1 MKEKTVVSVIFED
14 EDEIEVRIKDNL
26 CPMMSGYIILSVVIQ
41 LIFNPHLTCQ
51 VAMESTHSEGA
62 TFFHANL
69 KTGTA
74 YPEDLLPH
82 EDEVMHIPNTRSVE
96 MVPLPAVPLPQARAL
111 SSTGYR
117 QVSL

>member
-1 MKEKTVVSVIFED
+1 
-14 EDEIEVRIKDNL
+14 
-26 CPMMSGYIILSVVIQ
+26 
-41 LIFNPHLTCQ
+41 
-51 VAMESTHSEGA
+51 MESKHSEGA

-74 YPEDLLPH
+74 YPEDLVPH

-117 QVSL
+117 QVLLRYTFLDSCCEQKLN